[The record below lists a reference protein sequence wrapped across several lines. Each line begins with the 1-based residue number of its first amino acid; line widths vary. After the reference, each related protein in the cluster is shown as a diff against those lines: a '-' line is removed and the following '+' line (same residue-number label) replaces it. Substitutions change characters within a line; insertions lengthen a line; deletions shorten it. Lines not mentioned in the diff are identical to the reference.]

1 MTSSTEEPNAVAVLA
16 KMNAAGTTAYDS
28 DTLKAAAVLPANY
41 NEVTVERRFGGENRA
56 TGSTTRRGWRIT
68 ARAVGI
74 TVSNARQ
81 MRKLAATSLE
91 GARVVVDGKTSTPI
105 QFESADPIGE
115 DDGRWS
121 GLTTYTYAI

>member
-1 MTSSTEEPNAVAVLA
+1 MTISTEEPNAVAVLA
-16 KMNAAGTTAYDS
+16 ALNAGSALAYES
-28 DTLKAAAVLPANY
+28 DDLKAMTDLPPNY
-41 NEVTVERRFGGENRA
+41 NEVTVERRYGGQSRA
-56 TGSTTRRGWRIT
+56 TGTTTRRGWRIT

-74 TVSNARQ
+74 TISNARE
-81 MRKLAATSLE
+81 MRKRAATQLE
-91 GARVVVDGKTSTPI
+91 GARVTVDGKTSTPI